1 MILGLVVPCY
11 NEQEVLPET
20 IRQLCKVLDALVVKQ
35 KISADSRVYFV
46 DDGSRDQTWQQI
58 VAASK
63 HSAFVKG
70 IKLSRNRG
78 HQNALLAG
86 LFGAAGDALISLDAD
101 LQDDLGAIERMV
113 DAYHDGNQVVYGVRN
128 ARTTDTA
135 FKRMSA
141 QSFYRVMSLLG
152 TETVYDHADYRLL
165 SRTAVESLK
174 QFDEVNM
181 FLRGLVPLLG
191 FKTTTVHY
199 ERRERFA
206 GVSKYPLR
214 KMLTFAIEGI
224 TSFSTV
230 PLRMIT
236 VLGISVALGTIAMS
250 VWTIAT
256 KLVNDA
262 TIPGWASTV
271 LPTYFLGGVQLFS
284 IGIIGEYLGK
294 VYLEVKHRP
303 RFIVEET
310 C

>member
-11 NEQEVLPET
+11 YEQEVLPET
-20 IRQLCKVLDALVVKQ
+20 IRQVCKVLDALVATQ

-58 VAASK
+58 VAGSK

-86 LFGAAGDALISLDAD
+86 LFGAAGDAIISLDAD

-128 ARTTDTA
+128 SRATDTA
-135 FKRMSA
+135 FKRLTA
-141 QSFYRVMSLLG
+141 HSFYRVMSFLG

-199 ERRERFA
+199 ERRDRYA

-236 VLGISVALGTIAMS
+236 LLGISVALGTIAMS

-256 KLVNDA
+256 KLMNDA

>member
-20 IRQLCKVLDALVVKQ
+20 IRQLCKVLDALVAKQ

-58 VAASK
+58 VAGSK

-135 FKRMSA
+135 FKRMTA
-141 QSFYRVMSLLG
+141 QSFYRVMSFLG

>member
-1 MILGLVVPCY
+1 MCSSIC
-11 NEQEVLPET
+11 
-20 IRQLCKVLDALVVKQ
+20 
-35 KISADSRVYFV
+35 
-46 DDGSRDQTWQQI
+46 RDQTWQQI
-58 VAASK
+58 VAGSK

-141 QSFYRVMSLLG
+141 QSFYRVMSFLG
-152 TETVYDHADYRLL
+152 AETVYDHADYRLL

-191 FKTTTVHY
+191 FKTTTVRY
-199 ERRERFA
+199 ERRERYA

>member
-20 IRQLCKVLDALVVKQ
+20 IRQLCKVLDALVAKQ

-58 VAASK
+58 VAGSK

-141 QSFYRVMSLLG
+141 QSFYRVMSFLG
-152 TETVYDHADYRLL
+152 AETVYDHADYRLL

-191 FKTTTVHY
+191 FKTTTVRY
-199 ERRERFA
+199 ERHERYA

>member
-20 IRQLCKVLDALVVKQ
+20 IRQLCKVLDELVAKQ
-35 KISADSRVYFV
+35 KIVADSRIYFV
-46 DDGSRDQTWQQI
+46 DDGSPDQTWQQI

-63 HSAFVKG
+63 QSAFVKG

-86 LFGAAGDALISLDAD
+86 LFGAVGDAIISLDAD

-128 ARTTDTA
+128 SRTTDTA
-135 FKRMSA
+135 FKRMTA
-141 QSFYRVMSLLG
+141 QSFYRMMSFLG

-165 SRTAVESLK
+165 SRTAIESLK

-206 GVSKYPLR
+206 GESKYPLR
-214 KMLTFAIEGI
+214 KMLTFAVEGI

-236 VLGISVALGTIAMS
+236 LLGITVALGTMAMS

-256 KLVNDA
+256 KLMNDA

>member
-1 MILGLVVPCY
+1 MNLGLVIPCY

-20 IRQLCKVLDALVVKQ
+20 IRQLCEVLDELVAKQ
-35 KISADSRVYFV
+35 KISADSRIYFV

-58 VAASK
+58 VAGSK
-63 HSAFVKG
+63 QSAFVKG

-86 LFGAAGDALISLDAD
+86 LFGAAGDAIISLDAD

-113 DAYHDGNQVVYGVRN
+113 DAFHDGNQVVYGVRDS
-128 ARTTDTA
+128 RTTDTA
-135 FKRMSA
+135 FKRMTA

-206 GVSKYPLR
+206 GESKYPLR
-214 KMLTFAIEGI
+214 KMLTFAVEGI

-230 PLRMIT
+230 PLRLIT
-236 VLGISVALGTIAMS
+236 LLGISVALGTMAMS
-250 VWTIAT
+250 AWTIAT
-256 KLVNDA
+256 KLMNDA

-271 LPTYFLGGVQLFS
+271 LPTYFLGGIQLFS

>member
-20 IRQLCKVLDALVVKQ
+20 IRQLCKVLEALVAKQ

-58 VAASK
+58 VAGSK

-141 QSFYRVMSLLG
+141 QSFYRVMSFLG
-152 TETVYDHADYRLL
+152 AETVYDHADYRLL

-191 FKTTTVHY
+191 FKTTTVRY
-199 ERRERFA
+199 ERRERYA